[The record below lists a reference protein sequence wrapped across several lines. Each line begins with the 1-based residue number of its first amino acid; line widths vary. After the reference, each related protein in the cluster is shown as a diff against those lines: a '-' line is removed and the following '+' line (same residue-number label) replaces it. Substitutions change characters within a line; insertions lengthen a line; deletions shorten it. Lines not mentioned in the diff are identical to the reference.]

1 MPRLI
6 HEIAADVLRTWTKA
20 TPEAREALEVMA
32 GLELITD
39 DDARESIERFLRNAR
54 FFAGK
59 NARRLKAEFDAVL
72 NSQPTRGQF
81 LRRSQ
86 MAARRQLAL
95 LRAAQAEAAP

>member
-1 MPRLI
+1 MI
-6 HEIAADVLRTWTKA
+6 HEIAADVRSVWRKP
-20 TPEAREALEVMA
+20 TPEAIEALEVMA

-39 DDARESIERFLRNAR
+39 DDARETILKFLRAAR
-54 FFAGK
+54 FFAG
-59 NARRLKAEFDAVL
+59 ARARKFKAEFDAVL

-95 LRAAQAEAAP
+95 LRAARTEQSGAAP